1 MFLVCTFF
9 TNWKLKLV
17 EFQLWF
23 FLYQRNFDQN
33 QNLLLLDI
41 NKEII
46 IRYFIE
52 IYDVNK
58 TQVLG
63 WDTYWNLPHL
73 PDLTGSSPCPNRP
86 GGKNGGQGGNS
97 QSFPPSPDLA
107 IFEAT
112 FVQSNVE
119 LVKEWSSIYCLRFTY
134 SEVPNRRACL
144 LKFFRFSFH
153 SARKYFL

>member
-9 TNWKLKLV
+9 TNWKSKHV

-73 PDLTGSSPCPNRP
+73 PDLTGSSPCPYRA
-86 GGKNGGQGGNS
+86 GGTGGTWGH
-97 QSFPPSPDLA
+97 PPHALIFPDLW
-107 IFEAT
+107 T
-112 FVQSNVE
+112 KPVTP
-119 LVKEWSSIYCLRFTY
+119 KD
-134 SEVPNRRACL
+134 L
-144 LKFFRFSFH
+144 LKVGYS
-153 SARKYFL
+153 RKNNGINSIAQKMCCVLS